1 MYESCLY
8 VADSLNE
15 QVTVLT
21 LAGAFVR
28 SFDVDYY
35 VHSIAVRPDG
45 KLLIIDGSRN
55 RVELWTLYG
64 SLLQVFLTFTRY

>member
-8 VADSLNE
+8 VADSLTKR
-15 QVTVLT
+15 VKVLT

-45 KLLIIDGSRN
+45 KLLISDGKGN
-55 RVELWTLYG
+55 HVELRTQFG
-64 SLLQVFLTFTRY
+64 SLLQVCLA